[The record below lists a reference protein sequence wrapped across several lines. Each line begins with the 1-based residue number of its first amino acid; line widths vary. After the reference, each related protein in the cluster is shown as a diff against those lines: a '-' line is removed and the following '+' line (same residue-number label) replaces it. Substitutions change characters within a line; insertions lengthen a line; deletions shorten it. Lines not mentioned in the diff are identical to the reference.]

1 MFRKGGKSTS
11 MNTGGRRRV
20 ATEFEDGGEMIE
32 EYDLKTD
39 ELLLRKRR
47 GRTVLGKDETWEYLV
62 GEAPRT
68 FSPDMGILAE
78 SSVNPAWQRSQDTPQ
93 SFVWRVR
100 NLQYPIETY
109 QVTCDHGDQKI
120 VIRTTNKKFYKR
132 FDVPELKVLKLSLED
147 DALTYDWKNNTL
159 IVQYKKPRD
168 VIKAE
173 IEEKVETQQLRLKR
187 APEDGDVDCK
197 QQ

>member
-1 MFRKGGKSTS
+1 

-47 GRTVLGKDETWEYLV
+47 GRTVLGKDEAWEYLV

-78 SSVNPAWQRSQDTPQ
+78 SSGNPAWQRSQDTPQ

-100 NLQYPIETY
+100 NLPYPIETY

-159 IVQYKKPRD
+159 IMTYRKPREA
-168 VIKAE
+168 VKAE
-173 IEEKVETQQLRLKR
+173 VEEKAERAKLGAQK